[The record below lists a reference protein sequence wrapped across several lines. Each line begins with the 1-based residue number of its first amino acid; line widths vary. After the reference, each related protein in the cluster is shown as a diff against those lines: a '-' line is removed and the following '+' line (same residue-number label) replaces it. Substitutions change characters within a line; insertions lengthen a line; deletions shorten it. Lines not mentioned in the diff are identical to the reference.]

1 MGLTSYPG
9 SGRIPSM
16 KALVLIKLASLESR
30 EAYHQISTLKAVTD
44 SYMLYGRYDAA
55 FTLQGKDL
63 EEIHDILLV
72 QIQPVP
78 GVIEILPCIL
88 VENEDPLPGQKM
100 HSQQTTV

>member
-30 EAYHQISTLKAVTD
+30 EAYHRISALKAVLN
-44 SYMLYGRYDAA
+44 SYLLYGRYDAA
-55 FTLQGKDL
+55 FTIQGKDL
-63 EEIHDILLV
+63 EEIHDIILI

-78 GVIEILPCIL
+78 GVIEILPCIMA
-88 VENEDPLPGQKM
+88 ENEDPLPGQKM
-100 HSQQTTV
+100 QSQQATV

>member
-9 SGRIPSM
+9 SGRIPNM
-16 KALVLIKLASLESR
+16 KALVLIKLVSHESR
-30 EAYHQISTLKAVTD
+30 EAYHQISRLKAVTD

-63 EEIHDILLV
+63 EEIHDIILV
-72 QIQPVP
+72 QIQPVL

-88 VENEDPLPGQKM
+88 VENEDPLPGQKTQ
-100 HSQQTTV
+100 SQQATV